1 MKTLLSGICLFL
13 SVMVQA
19 QYYPEHTVAIKAG
32 GGYAHDFPGLNGYS
46 VFAEASTPFNERLQ
60 GAIGVKLINM
70 SGYPR
75 TTSVNEF
82 TKATTIDFNLYY
94 VPLSTGLSELRIGA
108 GYSFS
113 FYKTRRSYPVIVQ
126 HGGDQQT
133 NWPVQDG
140 KGRVSGFSLIGE
152 YEYFFPETNFS
163 AGVRASMFKAY
174 DRVTFAGVFAGV
186 RI

>member
-1 MKTLLSGICLFL
+1 MRMIFPVWTAILFL
-13 SVMVQA
+13 QRHQRRLMNGC
-19 QYYPEHTVAIKAG
+19 KA
-32 GGYAHDFPGLNGYS
+32 
-46 VFAEASTPFNERLQ
+46 RLESNSSIW
-60 GAIGVKLINM
+60 AVI
-70 SGYPR
+70 PR

-163 AGVRASMFKAY
+163 VGLRASMFKAY